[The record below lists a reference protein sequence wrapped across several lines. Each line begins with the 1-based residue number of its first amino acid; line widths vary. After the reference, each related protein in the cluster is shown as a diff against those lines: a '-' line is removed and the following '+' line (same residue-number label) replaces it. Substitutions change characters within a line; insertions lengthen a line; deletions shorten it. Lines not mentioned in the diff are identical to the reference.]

1 MDVLLNYRPDNINDN
16 IYYTY
21 VNEMDK
27 NNDFQLIGSKYNIL
41 FIYLNSIQRILN
53 TIIDSNNTILPG
65 SQHTILCE
73 QEILLFLWRLLDTN
87 TDFLSYISS
96 HFAVDY
102 TTPLFYLMCEG
113 RNNHHK
119 VGLVH
124 MVTFIIMLLSSERE
138 YAVNLNKPFKKRLP
152 LDIPSF

>member
-1 MDVLLNYRPDNINDN
+1 M
-16 IYYTY
+16 
-21 VNEMDK
+21 
-27 NNDFQLIGSKYNIL
+27 
-41 FIYLNSIQRILN
+41 FIFLYLCSIQRILN

-87 TDFLSYISS
+87 NEFLSYISS
-96 HFAVDY
+96 HVAVDY

-124 MVTFIIMLLSSERE
+124 MVTFIVMLLSSERE
-138 YAVNLNKPFKKRLP
+138 YAVNLNKQFKKRLP

>member
-1 MDVLLNYRPDNINDN
+1 MDQSIY
-16 IYYTY
+16 IYYAY
-21 VNEMDK
+21 
-27 NNDFQLIGSKYNIL
+27 IY
-41 FIYLNSIQRILN
+41 IYLHIFLYSYIYLYCSIQRILN
-53 TIIDSNNTILPG
+53 SIIDSNNTILPG

-119 VGLVH
+119 IGLVH